1 MRIAACIGIMACG
14 LAWAGSDLSACGDKY
29 NRIGRVTPFGKYVAL
44 HRAAILIYAP
54 KNSAPSRTDLT
65 SVLKKAG
72 HYPLVVADA
81 PALSAAM
88 ASGKYD
94 LVLAGL
100 PDAKLLAAGIGQS
113 SGSPAIVPVL
123 IKPTKAEIDA
133 ALALSS
139 CLLDLSAHKNEALE
153 EIDHRMELR
162 LNPRAAGVTR

>member
-1 MRIAACIGIMACG
+1 MRIAACIGIVACG
-14 LAWAGSDLSACGDKY
+14 LACAGTDLSACGDKY

-44 HRAAILIYAP
+44 HRAAILVYAP
-54 KNSAPSRTDLT
+54 KNSAPARTDLT

-81 PALSAAM
+81 PALSAALT
-88 ASGKYD
+88 SGKYD

-100 PDAKLLAAGIGQS
+100 PDAKLLAATIGQS
-113 SGSPAIVPVL
+113 GSSPGIVPVL
-123 IKPTKAEIDA
+123 IKPSKTEIDA

-139 CLLDLSAHKNEALE
+139 CLLDLSEHKNEALA

-162 LNPRAAGVTR
+162 LNPRAAGATR